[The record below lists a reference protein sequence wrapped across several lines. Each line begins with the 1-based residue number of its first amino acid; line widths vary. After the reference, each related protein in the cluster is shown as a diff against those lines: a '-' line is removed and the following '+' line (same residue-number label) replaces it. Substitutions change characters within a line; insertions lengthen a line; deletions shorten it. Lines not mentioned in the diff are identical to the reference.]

1 MLEKSNEADIISSL
15 EEIVMDS
22 AKAKA
27 VYDASKMSMGMDVSP
42 VDLLNIDMFAT
53 RSVNHENKITLP
65 ANIMSIAVSNQYII
79 FPVLILGSL
88 LWPITVKWFQAT
100 FKIKWH

>member
-53 RSVNHENKITLP
+53 RSVNDENKITLT
-65 ANIMSIAVSNQYII
+65 ANIGANY
-79 FPVLILGSL
+79 PSL
-88 LWPITVKWFQAT
+88 YQIN
-100 FKIKWH
+100 I

>member
-1 MLEKSNEADIISSL
+1 MLEKSSEADIISSL

-53 RSVNHENKITLP
+53 RSVNE
-65 ANIMSIAVSNQYII
+65 
-79 FPVLILGSL
+79 
-88 LWPITVKWFQAT
+88 
-100 FKIKWH
+100 

>member
-27 VYDASKMSMGMDVSP
+27 VYDSSKMSMGMDVSP

-53 RSVNHENKITLP
+53 RSVNDENKVTLP
-65 ANIMSIAVSNQYII
+65 ANIMSIAVSN
-79 FPVLILGSL
+79 
-88 LWPITVKWFQAT
+88 
-100 FKIKWH
+100 

>member
-53 RSVNHENKITLP
+53 RSVNDENKITLP
-65 ANIMSIAVSNQYII
+65 ALCPSLYQINI
-79 FPVLILGSL
+79 
-88 LWPITVKWFQAT
+88 
-100 FKIKWH
+100 

>member
-53 RSVNHENKITLP
+53 RSVNDVNKITLP
-65 ANIMSIAVSNQYII
+65 AIMSIAVSNQYII
-79 FPVLILGSL
+79 FPVSILGLL
-88 LWPITVKWFQAT
+88 LWPITVRWFPAT
-100 FKIKWH
+100 FKTKWH

>member
-53 RSVNHENKITLP
+53 RSVNDENKVTLP
-65 ANIMSIAVSNQYII
+65 ANIC
-79 FPVLILGSL
+79 PSL
-88 LWPITVKWFQAT
+88 YQIN
-100 FKIKWH
+100 I

>member
-53 RSVNHENKITLP
+53 RSVNDENKITLP
-65 ANIMSIAVSNQYII
+65 EILCPSLYQINI
-79 FPVLILGSL
+79 
-88 LWPITVKWFQAT
+88 
-100 FKIKWH
+100 

>member
-53 RSVNHENKITLP
+53 RSVNDENKVTLP
-65 ANIMSIAVSNQYII
+65 ANIMSIAVSN
-79 FPVLILGSL
+79 
-88 LWPITVKWFQAT
+88 
-100 FKIKWH
+100 

>member
-53 RSVNHENKITLP
+53 RSVNDENKITLP
-65 ANIMSIAVSNQYII
+65 ANI
-79 FPVLILGSL
+79 PSL
-88 LWPITVKWFQAT
+88 YQIN
-100 FKIKWH
+100 I